1 MAVQILIDKEK
12 IAEFCRRH
20 YIVKLSLFG
29 SVTTDEFR
37 DDSDVDVL
45 VEYAEGHVPDF
56 FTLFDQQD
64 ELAVMFGHKV
74 DLQTPA
80 GLSRYFRDDVLRNA
94 DVQYAA

>member
-64 ELAVMFGHKV
+64 ELAVMFGRKV

-80 GLSRYFRDDVLRNA
+80 GLSRYFRDDVRRNA

>member
-1 MAVQILIDKEK
+1 MAVQIAIDKEK

-20 YIVKLSLFG
+20 YILKLSLFG

-37 DDSDVDVL
+37 EDSDVDVL

-64 ELAVMFGHKV
+64 ELATMFGRKV

>member
-20 YIVKLSLFG
+20 YILKLSLFG
-29 SVTTDEFR
+29 SVTPNEFR
-37 DDSDVDVL
+37 GDSDVDVL

>member
-29 SVTTDEFR
+29 SVTTNEFR
-37 DDSDVDVL
+37 GDSDVDVL

-64 ELAVMFGHKV
+64 ELAVMFGRKV

>member
-64 ELAVMFGHKV
+64 ELAVMFGRRV

>member
-64 ELAVMFGHKV
+64 ELAVMFGRKV